1 MANLFWSV
9 ADAADGGDR
18 EHHYSAP
25 VQFRATTLMSGRR
38 RFAADIVVPPVN
50 QNVGGLFQ
58 WLMPCSE
65 RRGLPVEG
73 FKAGKEIACGIQM
86 ENTDTVKMHQ
96 RDC

>member
-1 MANLFWSV
+1 MGNLFWSV

-18 EHHYSAP
+18 EHHSVP
-25 VQFRATTLMSGRR
+25 VQFRATALMSGCR

-58 WLMPCSE
+58 WLMSCGK
-65 RRGLPVEG
+65 RRRLPVEG

-86 ENTDTVKMHQ
+86 ENTDTMTLHQ
-96 RDC
+96 CDY